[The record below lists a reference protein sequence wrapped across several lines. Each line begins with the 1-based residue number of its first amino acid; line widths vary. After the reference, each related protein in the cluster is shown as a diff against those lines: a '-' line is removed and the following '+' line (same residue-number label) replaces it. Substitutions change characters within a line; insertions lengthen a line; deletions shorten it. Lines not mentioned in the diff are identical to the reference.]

1 MKVAGNGGFIT
12 GATFAFGDIS
22 DTRNFSMSEPEAA
35 AEVCDIVCDVLSE
48 GSGPDSIGAKALVY
62 RRGKGSPS
70 IDSRFM

>member
-1 MKVAGNGGFIT
+1 
-12 GATFAFGDIS
+12 
-22 DTRNFSMSEPEAA
+22 MSKPEAA

-48 GSGPDSIGAKALVY
+48 GSGPDSIGAEALVY